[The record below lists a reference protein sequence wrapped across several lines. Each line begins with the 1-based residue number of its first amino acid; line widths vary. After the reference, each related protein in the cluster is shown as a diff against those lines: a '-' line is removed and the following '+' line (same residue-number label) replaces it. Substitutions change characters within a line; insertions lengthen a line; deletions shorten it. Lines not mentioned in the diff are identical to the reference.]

1 MRLALDGQQIE
12 LSEGGSNRPIFVMT
26 DGGSTRDSERTTTTH
41 GVAFLFGQIFLVPF
55 RTLLY
60 GMERLLEVMR
70 NMQRVG
76 DGGMRLMVGSET
88 AEPSPSPAPKPV
100 SQPGHS
106 DSIAAPGGI
115 ETVIEENKHM
125 DKDLNDDML
134 KLVRYKILFVK
145 RDHEH
150 AFPEQEELVSDN
162 MDGSAFTAWKV
173 AEFIQSLGK
182 KKTRVPEKWDKYPDK
197 KDDHGKHL
205 YREGDTLTGLP
216 EDDKKYLRVFFEVMD
231 RYPREKLKYEE
242 DQLHVLREIKEAI
255 RDKKS
260 GDGKGVN
267 VG

>member
-1 MRLALDGQQIE
+1 
-12 LSEGGSNRPIFVMT
+12 MT
-26 DGGSTRDSERTTTTH
+26 DRGIERDSGRTTTTH
-41 GVAFLFGQIFLVPF
+41 DLAFLFGQMFLIPF

-60 GMERLLEVMR
+60 GMERLLGVMR
-70 NMQRVG
+70 NMQKTG
-76 DGGMRLMVGSET
+76 DGGMRLLLGGE
-88 AEPSPSPAPKPV
+88 ADEPPPTPEPAI
-100 SQPGHS
+100 QPEQS
-106 DSIAAPGGI
+106 DSGAAAGGV
-115 ETVIEENKHM
+115 ETVIEENKRM

-150 AFPEQEELVSDN
+150 AFPEQEELVADN

-182 KKTRVPEKWDKYPDK
+182 KKTVVPAKWDKYPDK

-205 YREGDTLTGLP
+205 YREGDILIGLP

-255 RDKKS
+255 RDKKP